1 VAFTIVTA
9 NYSVNA
15 ATDFMVFCNAAGTG
29 APGVTVTLPSA
40 ASNAGRLFA
49 IKRVNANNATQDRC
63 YVTPVGTS
71 GGTTIVTL
79 DPPDPTATN
88 INSTLM
94 LISDG
99 TKWWVFTAG
108 P

>member
-1 VAFTIVTA
+1 MAYAIKTA
-9 NYSVNA
+9 NYTIDAS
-15 ATDFMVFCNAAGTG
+15 TDFMIFCNAASTG
-29 APGVTVTLPSA
+29 APGVTITLPSA

-49 IKRVNANNATQDRC
+49 IKRINANNATQDRC
-63 YVTPVGTS
+63 YVTPVGTPA
-71 GGTTIVTL
+71 GTTTVTL
-79 DPPDPTATN
+79 DAPDPTATN